1 MAKKWEDGKVPL
13 SYQIQ
18 CYHDTSV
25 MNADAWYIA
34 VLIYGRDFKFCK
46 IERDEKILA
55 DLIRIEQ
62 ELKLYLGE
70 AEAAENERY
79 RVSWKNVE
87 SIRVDA
93 KRLKEENTEIYQQYS
108 SLSQSLSRQMKEY
121 GITADRLL
129 NDGSDI

>member
-1 MAKKWEDGKVPL
+1 M
-13 SYQIQ
+13 
-18 CYHDTSV
+18 
-25 MNADAWYIA
+25 
-34 VLIYGRDFKFCK
+34 
-46 IERDEKILA
+46 
-55 DLIRIEQ
+55 
-62 ELKLYLGE
+62 KLYLGE

-93 KRLKEENTEIYQQYS
+93 KRLKEEKTEIYQQYS
-108 SLSQSLSRQMKEY
+108 SLSQSLSRQMKEH